1 MFGKILEFLDKILT
15 WFEEWTLF
23 ASVMT
28 ALLALFVNVVLRYV
42 FNYTLAWSE
51 ELVREVIIYTTFI
64 GCSAAIKNR
73 SMIRIDA
80 SVQLLPKMKVP
91 LTFFSNIVTMIFSGM
106 MIYYG
111 WKMAPHA
118 GANPPENHYPADSP
132 RLSICH
138 FAADGGND
146 AHSYHPGD
154 VPGCISKLKTQAA
167 GIAYMETSHV
177 IIMLILLGCMATYI
191 PVFMCLFFTAVLG
204 FMLFT
209 DLPLLLLAQSLFR
222 SMDKFALV
230 VVLFFILCGNIMTAG
245 SIVEKLIKVANSLVS
260 WLPGGLG
267 MAGVL
272 ACGLFGAISGSTVA
286 TVVALGGFMIPALLE
301 NGYDEKYT
309 LGLMTTSPN
318 LGVIIPPS
326 IGMILYSMVSN
337 VSLEG
342 LFLTGFLP
350 GVLIMAGVCIY
361 TYFFYRNDKTL
372 VRMPVPSGK
381 ELLMVLKEGF
391 WSLMLPV
398 IIFGGIFSGF
408 FTANEAAVVACVY
421 AFVVELCIHRSM
433 KFNQVKS
440 ITVSS
445 AVTSA
450 TLLIIVA
457 GATCF
462 GRLLTLEDI
471 PGKITETVLST
482 ISSPVVFLLAL
493 NGLLLVVGMF
503 MDIISATM
511 ILGPVF
517 LPMLDAFNVDWMHFG
532 LILTVNLA
540 IGYCTPPM
548 GVSLYITGAIANRDL
563 IFVSKAVLPFIL
575 IQLCILLFITYFP
588 EAVLWLPRM
597 MGYAG

>member
-1 MFGKILEFLDKILT
+1 MELNHIIIL
-15 WFEEWTLF
+15 
-23 ASVMT
+23 
-28 ALLALFVNVVLRYV
+28 
-42 FNYTLAWSE
+42 
-51 ELVREVIIYTTFI
+51 
-64 GCSAAIKNR
+64 
-73 SMIRIDA
+73 
-80 SVQLLPKMKVP
+80 
-91 LTFFSNIVTMIFSGM
+91 
-106 MIYYG
+106 
-111 WKMAPHA
+111 
-118 GANPPENHYPADSP
+118 
-132 RLSICH
+132 
-138 FAADGGND
+138 
-146 AHSYHPGD
+146 
-154 VPGCISKLKTQAA
+154 
-167 GIAYMETSHV
+167 
-177 IIMLILLGCMATYI
+177 LILLGAMAAYI
-191 PVFMCLFFTAVLG
+191 PVFMCLFFTAVLS
-204 FMLFT
+204 FLFFT
-209 DLPLLLLAQSLFR
+209 DLPLLLLAQTLFR
-222 SMDKFALV
+222 SLDKFALV

-245 SIVEKLIKVANSLVS
+245 SIVEKLIKVANSVVS

-286 TVVALGGFMIPALLE
+286 TVVALGGFMIPALLD

-326 IGMILYSMVSN
+326 IGMILYSMISN

-350 GVLIMAGVCIY
+350 GILIMLGVCIY
-361 TYFFYRNDKTL
+361 TYFYYRKNTTI
-372 VRMPVPSGK
+372 VRKPIPTTM
-381 ELLMVLKEGF
+381 EMLAVLKEGF

-398 IIFGGIFSGF
+398 IIFGGIFSGA

-421 AFVVELCIHRSM
+421 AFIVELFIHKSM
-433 KFNQVKS
+433 KIRDVKKV
-440 ITVSS
+440 TVSS

-471 PGKITETVLST
+471 PGKITEAVLSS
-482 ISSPVVFLLAL
+482 IHSPVVFLLAM
-493 NGLLLVVGMF
+493 NVLLLIVGMF
-503 MDIISATM
+503 MDIISATL

-517 LPMLDAFNVDWMHFG
+517 LPMLVPFGIDPMHFG

-563 IFVSKAVLPFIL
+563 IYVSKAVAPFVL
-575 IQLCILLFITYFP
+575 IQIVVLLLMTYIP
-588 EAVLWLPRM
+588 SAVLWLPRQ
-597 MGYAG
+597 MGF

>member
-1 MFGKILEFLDKILT
+1 MEFSHIIIL
-15 WFEEWTLF
+15 
-23 ASVMT
+23 
-28 ALLALFVNVVLRYV
+28 
-42 FNYTLAWSE
+42 
-51 ELVREVIIYTTFI
+51 
-64 GCSAAIKNR
+64 
-73 SMIRIDA
+73 
-80 SVQLLPKMKVP
+80 
-91 LTFFSNIVTMIFSGM
+91 
-106 MIYYG
+106 
-111 WKMAPHA
+111 
-118 GANPPENHYPADSP
+118 
-132 RLSICH
+132 
-138 FAADGGND
+138 
-146 AHSYHPGD
+146 
-154 VPGCISKLKTQAA
+154 
-167 GIAYMETSHV
+167 
-177 IIMLILLGCMATYI
+177 LILLGCMATYI

-204 FMLFT
+204 FVFFT

-222 SMDKFALV
+222 SMDNFALV

-286 TVVALGGFMIPALLE
+286 TVVALGGFMIPALLD
-301 NGYDEKYT
+301 NGYPEKYT

-326 IGMILYSMVSN
+326 IGMILYSMISN

-350 GVLIMAGVCIY
+350 GVLIMGATCLY
-361 TYFFYRNDKTL
+361 SYFFFRKKKEI
-372 VRMPVPSGK
+372 VRMPVPSTM
-381 ELLMVLKEGF
+381 EVLLVLKEGF

-398 IIFGGIFSGF
+398 IIFGGIFSGT

-421 AFVVELCIHRSM
+421 AFIVELFIHKSM
-433 KFNQVKS
+433 KLSQVKK

-457 GATCF
+457 GAVCF

-471 PGKITETVLST
+471 PGKITEAVLSA
-482 ISSPVVFLLAL
+482 ISSPVVFLLAM
-493 NGLLLVVGMF
+493 NVLLLFIGMF

-517 LPMLDAFNVDWMHFG
+517 LPMLDAYNISWMHFG
-532 LILTVNLA
+532 LIMTVNLA

-548 GVSLYITGAIANRDL
+548 GVSLYITGAIANRDIL
-563 IFVSKAVLPFIL
+563 YVSKAVVPFIA
-575 IQLCILLFITYFP
+575 IQIAVLLFMTYTP
-588 EAVLWLPRM
+588 DAVLWLPRF
-597 MGYAG
+597 MGFLE